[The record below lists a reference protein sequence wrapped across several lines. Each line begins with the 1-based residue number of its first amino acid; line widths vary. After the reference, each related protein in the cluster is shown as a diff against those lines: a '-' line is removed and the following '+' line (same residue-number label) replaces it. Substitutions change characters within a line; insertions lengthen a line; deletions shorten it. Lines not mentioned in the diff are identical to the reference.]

1 MPIFMPERMPDRIS
15 EYMSDKM
22 SLGGGSLEESNL
34 VVTWRWLWVEA
45 KLCEHSLLSVLQ
57 AAENAGSSTL
67 SVPAQLRQNRMQNV
81 CNMQSESGV
90 NKFN

>member
-1 MPIFMPERMPDRIS
+1 M
-15 EYMSDKM
+15 
-22 SLGGGSLEESNL
+22 
-34 VVTWRWLWVEA
+34 EA